1 MNKKGIII
9 NMQGKIILMTITAI
23 IVSAF
28 AFNAEVISFAAV
40 IAIGAVSAFIAFL
53 FSNKKVKNKYT
64 NSNTNKENCINSK
77 SA

>member
-9 NMQGKIILMTITAI
+9 NMQGKIILMIITAI

-40 IAIGAVSAFIAFL
+40 IAIGAVSAFIAF
-53 FSNKKVKNKYT
+53 FVQ
-64 NSNTNKENCINSK
+64 
-77 SA
+77 